1 MRKKIIIG
9 IIIVFVLMAGYF
21 VYSKKVKLK
30 NEINTQTE
38 SFTEFKLTKQNITES
53 LSTTGIIQ
61 SKEESHV
68 YSKINGMIENILV
81 EENELV
87 KKGDIVAIIDSS
99 DLTIQIKQQENTII
113 NIENELNDLKN
124 NGNINLINEYENKK
138 NSYENTKEIYERNK
152 TLFNSDAISQIELD
166 ASHLNYETMKNE
178 LNVIESNLRNSSLN
192 QDILLLER
200 RVDVEKNILENL
212 KIDLENTEIKSPI
225 DGVVIEL
232 AMENGQLINNG
243 NIIFTVIN
251 TDKLEITTSISEF
264 EINKIKKG
272 QNVIFNT
279 LSDEQ
284 LIYNGAVSK
293 IASVAE
299 SNGDVSTIEALIDV
313 TDKNTHITPNITV
326 NLTIKINEKNDAFV
340 VPYSALITRKKGKFI
355 RTSDDVF
362 IKVKT
367 GIESD
372 MNIEIIS
379 DELKE
384 GMIIK
389 VKETISLPN
398 YDKSGDMKPGIGA
411 IKRIK
416 GD

>member
-9 IIIVFVLMAGYF
+9 ITIVAVLIAGYF
-21 VYSKKVKLK
+21 IYKRNAKLEE
-30 NEINTQTE
+30 EIKTQTE
-38 SFTEFKLTKQNITES
+38 TFTEFKLSKQNITES

-68 YSKINGMIENILV
+68 YSKINGMIENVLI

-99 DLTIQIKQQENTII
+99 DLTVQIKQQENTVI
-113 NIENELNDLKN
+113 NIENELNDLRKT
-124 NGNINLINEYENKK
+124 GNINLINEYENKK
-138 NSYENTKEIYERNK
+138 NSYENSKKIYEKNK
-152 TLFNSDAISQIELD
+152 MLFNSDAISQIELD
-166 ASHLNYETMKNE
+166 ASYLSYQTIKNE
-178 LNVIESNLRNSSLN
+178 LDVIESNLRNSSLN
-192 QDILLLER
+192 RDILLLER
-200 RVDVEKNILENL
+200 RIDVEKTILENL
-212 KIDLENTEIKSPI
+212 KTDLENTEIKSPI
-225 DGVVIEL
+225 DGVVIDLEI
-232 AMENGQLINNG
+232 ENNQLINNG

-251 TDKLEITTSISEF
+251 TENLEITTNISEF

-279 LSDEQ
+279 LSDDQ
-284 LIYNGAVSK
+284 KIYNGVVSE
-293 IASVAE
+293 IASVAT
-299 SNGDVSTIEALIDV
+299 SNGDVSTIETLIDV
-313 TDKNTHITPNITV
+313 IDKNTFITPNVSV

-340 VPYSALITRKKGKFI
+340 VPYSALITGKKGNLI
-355 RTSDDVF
+355 RTSEDKF

-389 VKETISLPN
+389 IKETVSLSN
-398 YDKSGDMKPGIGA
+398 YDKSGDMKTGIGA
-411 IKRIK
+411 MKRIK
-416 GD
+416 DN